1 MTMRT
6 RLTAAFVVIVALPL
20 LVAALI
26 VASSVPRISE
36 GRTRTSVEDVRALV
50 QSRLQA
56 SCQRAVT
63 AALQVAQS
71 AGTPDAAVQG
81 ATTSWVDA
89 ALLLDGSGNPVAVS
103 TTGGV
108 AVSGTSALDSA
119 ATTLAPYTSAP
130 DCRVNNSGGPLVVA
144 ARVALSARPT
154 KSGHATVS
162 GTAVTGIA
170 LAPMGS
176 AKGILGTLGEG
187 VDAKV
192 SVIGPGQPA
201 SDKISR
207 GLAARIAAGRAP
219 TGVVTVGDRMGAV
232 VPLLGGADLVVS
244 DKKASHGALFLVLG
258 LSAVVGLALAFAAGH
273 LLARRATRPLSELS
287 EAARRIA
294 AGDLDTLVPEQP
306 GTEVSELALAFNNM
320 TATLRETINDLR
332 NSHDELRRG
341 VGRLGSTLSGTHD
354 LDQILQVILETGMTS
369 AGAQAGALLLT
380 SASRDTLYLAAG
392 TGLESRIQGDVED
405 WHIEASWR
413 ADEDPAMLPP
423 PGVLARVAATGEI
436 VHGMVGP
443 DAVRLVP
450 DEPRAQSVLA
460 LPLRSSGRIT
470 GVLCLYDRADGK
482 PFEDRDIEIVREFV
496 AKATVAIDNVLMH
509 REAQRLS
516 VTDGLT
522 GLWNY
527 RYASL
532 ALEREV
538 ERAQRFGH
546 PLSLIMLDLDRFKR
560 VNDQYGHQR
569 GDAVLIDVAGRLRSV
584 IREVDI
590 LARYGGEEMLLILPE
605 TDLSG
610 AKLLAERILDAIRS
624 RPVGGADEE
633 PVFMTTSL
641 GISVMPGHG
650 TSPRTLLHA
659 ADSALYAAKSA
670 GRDTVRVARAPHGP
684 AGELRNSTDLL
695 N

>member
-1 MTMRT
+1 VTMRT

-26 VASSVPRISE
+26 VASSVPRISN
-36 GRTRTSVEDVRALV
+36 GRTRASVEDVRALV

-71 AGTPDAAVQG
+71 AGTPDAAVQS

-89 ALLLDGSGNPVAVS
+89 ALLLDGSGSPVAVS

-108 AVSGTSALDSA
+108 AVSGSAVASA
-119 ATTLAPYTSAP
+119 ASALAPYTSAP
-130 DCRVNNSGGPLVVA
+130 DCRVNNAGGPLVVA
-144 ARVALSARPT
+144 ARVVLSAQPSKT
-154 KSGHATVS
+154 GKATVR
-162 GTAVTGIA
+162 GTAIAGIA
-170 LAPMGS
+170 LVPMGS

-201 SDKISR
+201 SDAISR
-207 GLAARIAAGRAP
+207 GLASRIAAGKTP
-219 TGVVTVGDRMGAV
+219 TGVVTVGSRMGAV
-232 VPLLGGADLVVS
+232 VPLLGSADLVVS
-244 DKKASHGALFLVLG
+244 DKKASHGVLYLVLA
-258 LSAVVGLALAFAAGH
+258 LSAVVGLILAFAAGH

-294 AGDLDTLVPEQP
+294 AGDLDTVLPAQP

-332 NSHDELRRG
+332 QSHDELRRG

-380 SASRDTLYLAAG
+380 SASRDTLFLAAG
-392 TGLESRIQGDVED
+392 IGLESRIDGEVDD
-405 WHIEASWR
+405 WHIDASWT

-436 VHGMVGP
+436 VHGMVGA
-443 DAVRLVP
+443 DTVRLVP

-569 GDAVLIDVAGRLRSV
+569 GDAVLIDVAGRLRGV

-610 AKLLAERILDAIRS
+610 AKLLAERILDTIRS

-641 GISVMPGHG
+641 GIAVMPGHG

-670 GRDTVRVARAPHGP
+670 GRDTVRVARVQHGP